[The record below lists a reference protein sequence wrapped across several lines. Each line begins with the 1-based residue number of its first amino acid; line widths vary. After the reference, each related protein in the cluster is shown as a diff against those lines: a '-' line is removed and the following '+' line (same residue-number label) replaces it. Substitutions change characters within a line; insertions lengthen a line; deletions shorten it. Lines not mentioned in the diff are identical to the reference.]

1 MLAPPLRHLTVLAPH
16 PDDETLGC
24 GGLLLLARAAGLAIT
39 WLVGTEMDASYSAE
53 RKAQRERELDT
64 VASRL
69 GATVVRLG
77 YPCATL
83 DEVPTASVVAAV
95 AKALAAAKPDW
106 LLIPFRGDA
115 HSDHT
120 VLADAAMAAAKP
132 FRAPWIHRIWS
143 YEVPSETDQGWRDP
157 LGFRPNAYVDIADV
171 LDAKLALVEAWG
183 AEIGAFPHPRSREA
197 VLALARTRGLSAGYP
212 AAEAFMVVRERWGSQ
227 AAVRGDVE

>member
-1 MLAPPLRHLTVLAPH
+1 MVFAPH

-24 GGLLLLARAAGLAIT
+24 GGLLLRARAAGVAIT

-53 RKAQRERELDT
+53 RRAQREREIEY

-69 GATVVRLG
+69 GASVVRLG
-77 YPCATL
+77 YPCASL
-83 DEVPTASVVAAV
+83 DEVPTAAVVAAV
-95 AKALAAAKPDW
+95 AKALAEAKPDW

-115 HSDHT
+115 HSDHA

-132 FRAPWIHRIWS
+132 FRAPWVRRVWS
-143 YEVPSETDQGWRDP
+143 YEVPSETEQGWRDP
-157 LGFRPNAYVDIADV
+157 LGFRPSAYVDIADV

-197 VLALARTRGLSAGYP
+197 VLALARTRGLSAGYA
-212 AAEAFMVVRERWGSQ
+212 AAEAYMVIRERWGVPA
-227 AAVRGDVE
+227 AAVLDHV